1 MPIVVFLRPLGLR
14 PDASLVRVEVR
25 GGDIGQSSGKVG
37 GDDIGQILSDSVL
50 FSGEVG
56 RGESGQTTGDGRPI
70 LSDDVLLSDEVGRG
84 GLRLRCNLRGL
95 PIEPFLL

>member
-1 MPIVVFLRPLGLR
+1 MNCGALS
-14 PDASLVRVEVR
+14 DASLVPVEVR

-37 GDDIGQILSDSVL
+37 GDDIRQILSDGVL
-50 FSGEVG
+50 FSGEVV
-56 RGESGQTTGDGRPI
+56 RGDSRQTTGEGRQI

-95 PIEPFLL
+95 PIEPFML